1 MVIHSDGPK
10 PATRRNM
17 KSQLL
22 ISFCA
27 IAILSAFG
35 SAASGQVQPESAKA
49 GTFKPTVIA
58 LNTANLEVFPYDA
71 GQAKFL
77 ASSEDT
83 GGKWSLVEL
92 TEMPGYHTNFHRHL
106 HTAEAFYVLEGV
118 LSVNLNGKTVDYPA
132 GSYIFIPPGTIHAQ
146 GNRGKLPVKVLLTM
160 TPGGFERSFRDRSEL
175 FKTIKP
181 NDPDF
186 RKKRL
191 ELSAKG
197 NYDVEFIENWD
208 GLK

>member
-1 MVIHSDGPK
+1 MRTSFLMANCAV
-10 PATRRNM
+10 A
-17 KSQLL
+17 LL
-22 ISFCA
+22 SVSVSLTI
-27 IAILSAFG
+27 
-35 SAASGQVQPESAKA
+35 GQVKSGAVPA
-49 GTFKPTVIA
+49 GPGTPKVIA
-58 LNTANLEVFPYDA
+58 VNTADLEAFPYDA

-83 GGKWSLVEL
+83 GGGWSLVEL

-132 GSYIFIPPGTIHAQ
+132 GSYVFIPPGTAHAQ

-160 TPGGFERSFRDRSEL
+160 TPGGFERSFRDRSQL
-175 FKTIKP
+175 FKTTKP
-181 NDPDF
+181 SDPDF

-191 ELSAKG
+191 ELAANGS
-197 NYDVEFIENWD
+197 YDVEFIKNWD